1 MSDPSRPVKAQLIEL
16 DANYQPK
23 DNGKVVTVQFN
34 PENMKVSFAN
44 QLVQPANGGVGAQ
57 NGSSG
62 RQFVGAGTTK
72 LTLQIWFD
80 VAALPPEAA
89 RNTKD
94 VRELT
99 KNVAYFITPKKE
111 GDHYIP
117 PAVRFLW
124 GSFQFDGLMDTLD
137 ESLEFF
143 SDEGIPLRA
152 NMSLNLSQQKIQ
164 EFSGAQGGQ
173 KLPPGMGGPGAAAPG
188 TQPLTA
194 APAGSSL
201 QGMVANAGINAS
213 WQAVASANGIEN
225 PRLLDPGQ
233 LINLNVSSGAS
244 AGSSLSAGVSAS
256 AGGAASAGFG
266 IGGG

>member
-16 DANYQPK
+16 DSNYQPK
-23 DNGKVVTVQFN
+23 DGGKTVTVQFN
-34 PENMKVSFAN
+34 PETLKVSFAN
-44 QLVQPANGGVGAQ
+44 QIVQPSNGGVGDQ
-57 NGSSG
+57 RGSTG

-89 RNTKD
+89 RNTMD

-111 GDHYIP
+111 GDHFIP

-124 GSFQFDGLMDTLD
+124 GSFQFDGLMDSLD

-152 NMSLNLSQQKIQ
+152 NMSLNMSQQKIQ
-164 EFSGAQGGQ
+164 EFSGRQGGQ
-173 KLPPGMGGPGAAAPG
+173 NLPPSAGGPGGSPAGTAPM
-188 TQPLTA
+188 TA
-194 APAGSSL
+194 APDGTSL
-201 QGMVANAGINAS
+201 QGMVANAGVSAS

-233 LINLNVSSGAS
+233 LINLNVS
-244 AGSSLSAGVSAS
+244 V
-256 AGGAASAGFG
+256 
-266 IGGG
+266 

>member
-23 DNGKVVTVQFN
+23 DGGKTVTVQFN
-34 PENMKVSFAN
+34 PETLKVSFAN
-44 QLVQPANGGVGAQ
+44 QIVQPSNGGVGDQ
-57 NGSSG
+57 RGSTG

-72 LTLQIWFD
+72 LSLQIWFD

-89 RNTKD
+89 RNTQD

-99 KNVAYFITPKKE
+99 KNVAFFITPKKE

-124 GSFQFDGLMDTLD
+124 GSFQFDGLMDSLE

-152 NMSLNLSQQKIQ
+152 SMSLNMSQQKIQ
-164 EFSGAQGGQ
+164 EFAGRQGGQ
-173 KLPPGMGGPGAAAPG
+173 NLPPSAGGPGSS
-188 TQPLTA
+188 
-194 APAGSSL
+194 PAGTSPMVAASAGISL
-201 QGMVANAGINAS
+201 QGMVSNAGVSAS
-213 WQAVASANGIEN
+213 WQSVASANGIEN

-233 LINLNVSSGAS
+233 LINLNVS
-244 AGSSLSAGVSAS
+244 V
-256 AGGAASAGFG
+256 
-266 IGGG
+266 